1 MQVSHKGLFTMLT
14 NVFLFILRLSLTG
27 AIIAAVILVVKKLTG
42 KMFSSRWH
50 YFVWF
55 LLLVKLLVPFSFSS
69 SLSLFNIYKS
79 PTDFSHYSLGDNSIP
94 QISKNL
100 TTGITEQPLKSGT
113 QVSSQQNYEKSA
125 PTNQKWLDFLDICA
139 YIWLCGVIV
148 LLAAALISYW
158 RMYRRTT
165 KVPCPYREY
174 LNDLLQNCSDNS
186 NIVEKIS
193 IRYSKYFISP
203 FTFGIIEPC
212 IVIPE
217 TLILDKQK
225 LEIILKH
232 ELVHIK
238 RHDYITRV
246 LSYVLQAIHWFNP
259 LIWISF
265 KLMAKDCE
273 ISCDS
278 TVIKSFDE
286 NMRNRYAMLLIETA
300 QMINVPQKYV
310 KAASFSESNL
320 TKRIHSITG
329 FKKHSIIS
337 VISSAL
343 VFVALSVVLVTGAN
357 ANDNIL
363 NENFQNIKT
372 IKVSCK
378 GDPNLIRIKNQPV
391 QWYNSLDQKNFILS
405 IYNPNNILLFNI
417 NNIDDGT
424 YVEKILNTK
433 SNEKECR
440 MFYDIITKKSKE
452 RTLQKSEYFYN
463 TLYTVEITYKD
474 GKVDYLLTD
483 SKYGE
488 VYKPLKNGNFV
499 KVRNMDLLYAINKYS
514 SGLLS
519 DTNNNLVATTY
530 YGEENAESLGIEKPK
545 NGKVL
550 SSDEL
555 QVSPVYGKG
564 RINGADKT
572 AQIEIASSQLPKIKK
587 GSTVYL
593 AYYKGTVKSVPDP
606 KTIKSGTC
614 TIKADMENISESAQ
628 WDNLEFDASI
638 YNIFTVPIR
647 CIQKGNNGK
656 QYIWVSY
663 KRPEE
668 MLSYEEYWLLA
679 EAKTGQTDG
688 KMIEVTDLN
697 NMFWYKS
704 IIYPI

>member
-1 MQVSHKGLFTMLT
+1 MLSD
-14 NVFLFILRLSLTG
+14 VFLFILHLSLTG
-27 AIIAAVILVVKKLTG
+27 SVIAAAIIIVKKLTG
-42 KMFSSRWH
+42 NFFSARWH

-55 LLLVKLLVPFSFSS
+55 LLLIKLLVPFTFSS

-79 PTDFSHYSLGDNSIP
+79 PTDFSHYSLGDNLTP
-94 QISKNL
+94 QVSKNFNSVV
-100 TTGITEQPLKSGT
+100 TEQPLKSGT
-113 QVSSQQNYEKSA
+113 AVSSQQAFEKSA

-148 LLAAALISYW
+148 LLAAALVSYW

-186 NIVEKIS
+186 DIVEKIS
-193 IRYSKYFISP
+193 IRYSKHFISP
-203 FTFGIIEPC
+203 FTFGIFEPC

-217 TLILDKQK
+217 TLIMDKRK

-238 RHDYITRV
+238 RHDHITRV

-259 LIWISF
+259 LIWVSF

-273 ISCDS
+273 VSCDS
-278 TVIKSFDE
+278 AVIKSFDE
-286 NMRNRYAMLLIETA
+286 DMRNKYAMLLIETA

-310 KAASFSESNL
+310 KVASFSESNL
-320 TKRIHSITG
+320 KKRIHSITG
-329 FKKHSIIS
+329 SKKHSLVSIIS
-337 VISSAL
+337 SVLIFTLLS
-343 VFVALSVVLVTGAN
+343 FVLMTGAN

-363 NENFQNIKT
+363 NESFKNVQT
-372 IKVSCK
+372 IKISCK

-391 QWYNSLDQKNFILS
+391 QWYNSLDQKNFTLS

-417 NNIDDGT
+417 NNIEDGT
-424 YVEKILNTK
+424 YIEKILNTK

-440 MFYDIITKKSKE
+440 MFYDIIIKKSTE
-452 RTLQKSEYFYN
+452 RTLKKNEHFYN
-463 TLYTVEITYKD
+463 MLYTVEITYKD
-474 GKVDYLLTD
+474 GKVDYLITD

-519 DTNNNLVATTY
+519 DTNNNTLVATTY
-530 YGEENAESLGIEKPK
+530 YGDENAESLGIKKPEKG
-545 NGKVL
+545 NIL
-550 SSDEL
+550 SSDQL

-572 AQIEIASSQLPKIKK
+572 AQIEIESSQLPRIKK

-606 KTIKSGTC
+606 KTIKSSTC
-614 TIKADMENISESAQ
+614 TIKADMENVYKSTQ

-638 YNIFTVPIR
+638 YNVFTVPTG

-656 QYIWVSY
+656 QYIWVSD
-663 KRPEE
+663 KR
-668 MLSYEEYWLLA
+668 YNEEYWLLV

-688 KMIEVTDLN
+688 KMIEVTELN
-697 NMFWYKS
+697 NMFWYES